1 MFQLKLATS
10 LACCWIFVKWP
21 GGKANYYF
29 KTTCDIKICI
39 KDPEN

>member
-10 LACCWIFVKWP
+10 LTCWWIFVKWA

-29 KTTCDIKICI
+29 KTTCDT
-39 KDPEN
+39 